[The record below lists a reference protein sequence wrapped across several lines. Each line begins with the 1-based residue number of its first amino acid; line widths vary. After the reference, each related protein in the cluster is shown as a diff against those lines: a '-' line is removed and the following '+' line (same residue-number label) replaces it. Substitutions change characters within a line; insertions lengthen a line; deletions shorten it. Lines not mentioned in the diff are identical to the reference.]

1 MIDKILNPNTKVGD
15 IFPNDVTQA
24 KNIYRDLCK
33 KYHPDTFVD
42 DRANDIISALT
53 KLYNNAIKAIEAGTW
68 EKSNFIAIKTTKGTT
83 LNINYLY
90 HRVFELGEYYV
101 CNQYIIYIFDFNK
114 KKYYNN
120 YIKQINKISYKDK
133 KMEKYFKNLFPQ
145 VISEYN
151 TLDNKHIIVISK
163 TEDVYPL
170 RAVIENVFN
179 GEIPDKHLA
188 WMISRLI
195 NICCFLKMN
204 GLVHN
209 GINIDNCFVSTDF
222 HSILLEADRGIN
234 KHGSCGVGVF
244 ETIYRNKDGVDF
256 KNPVNINPAAM
267 TVGEFMRLSVLNK
280 IDFLDYLRKN
290 YVPKRF
296 DDFGLKNISVEF
308 MNVLTSNAVIMNF
321 IDDFEFM
328 IEHSKWANDDILNYY
343 DNVIFEGGQGL
354 LLDQYNMDYFPNLT
368 PSNTGMKNPATILNA
383 LDYKG
388 EVEVCYV
395 TRSYMTRHGVGRFD
409 TECEKKNIN
418 PNMIDI
424 TNVPNIFQDSL
435 RYGYLD
441 YNELKERILK
451 DVNNNPL
458 KSIVKISLAITHMNE
473 YKIEL
478 KDEKI
483 FDNCYISTGYTRT
496 SVY

>member
-15 IFPNDVTQA
+15 IFPNDVAQA

-33 KYHPDTFVD
+33 KYHPDTFAD

-101 CNQYIIYIFDFNK
+101 CNQHIIYIFDFNK

-222 HSILLEADRGIN
+222 HSILLLGGWWYTTDED
-234 KHGSCGVGVF
+234 
-244 ETIYRNKDGVDF
+244 
-256 KNPVNINPAAM
+256 AAM
-267 TVGEFMRLSVLNK
+267 IGTSKDIYNIMPPLVKANK
-280 IDFLDYLRKN
+280 I
-290 YVPKRF
+290 
-296 DDFGLKNISVEF
+296 S
-308 MNVLTSNAVIMNF
+308 
-321 IDDFEFM
+321 
-328 IEHSKWANDDILNYY
+328 
-343 DNVIFEGGQGL
+343 
-354 LLDQYNMDYFPNLT
+354 
-368 PSNTGMKNPATILNA
+368 
-383 LDYKG
+383 
-388 EVEVCYV
+388 
-395 TRSYMTRHGVGRFD
+395 
-409 TECEKKNIN
+409 
-418 PNMIDI
+418 
-424 TNVPNIFQDSL
+424 
-435 RYGYLD
+435 
-441 YNELKERILK
+441 
-451 DVNNNPL
+451 
-458 KSIVKISLAITHMNE
+458 KSITD
-473 YKIEL
+473 IESI
-478 KDEKI
+478 KA
-483 FDNCYISTGYTRT
+483 FGRQYISTSAPQTFKNFLSSGTKESSIEESKKWDKALIDSYGKRKFIKIITNKNL
-496 SVY
+496 VYKKGSN

>member
-33 KYHPDTFVD
+33 KYHPDTFAD

-53 KLYNNAIKAIEAGTW
+53 KLYNNAIKAIETGTW

-101 CNQYIIYIFDFNK
+101 CNQHIIYIFDFNK

-222 HSILLEADRGIN
+222 HSILLLGGWWYTTDEDAAMIGTSKDIYNIMPPLVKANKISKSITDIESIKAFGRQYISTSAPQAFKNFLSSGTKESSIEESKKYDTDVYCIGGESVYRQLLPYCDEAFITKIDHAYEAD
-234 KHGSCGVGVF
+234 SF
-244 ETIYRNKDGVDF
+244 
-256 KNPVNINPAAM
+256 
-267 TVGEFMRLSVLNK
+267 
-280 IDFLDYLRKN
+280 
-290 YVPKRF
+290 
-296 DDFGLKNISVEF
+296 
-308 MNVLTSNAVIMNF
+308 
-321 IDDFEFM
+321 
-328 IEHSKWANDDILNYY
+328 
-343 DNVIFEGGQGL
+343 
-354 LLDQYNMDYFPNLT
+354 FPNLDEM
-368 PSNTGMKNPATILNA
+368 P
-383 LDYKG
+383 
-388 EVEVCYV
+388 EWE
-395 TRSYMTRHGVGRFD
+395 MTETSDEQTYFD
-409 TECEKKNIN
+409 LEYTFTK
-418 PNMIDI
+418 
-424 TNVPNIFQDSL
+424 
-435 RYGYLD
+435 Y
-441 YNELKERILK
+441 ERK
-451 DVNNNPL
+451 
-458 KSIVKISLAITHMNE
+458 H
-473 YKIEL
+473 
-478 KDEKI
+478 
-483 FDNCYISTGYTRT
+483 
-496 SVY
+496 